1 MASSNVSPATNRLA
15 LLRPRRL
22 WVTKWRMLRRSARYN
37 NVPLNIRRLL
47 TLKQAV
53 MQRHC
58 CDMRSYDVFITKRR
72 VFRAYCSS
80 SHTYYT
86 WPVRALPG
94 VVRAFSLQALCRA
107 LLSLVAESEYRPGP
121 LRAKVGPL
129 RYTRGR

>member
-1 MASSNVSPATNRLA
+1 MASSSVSPATNRLA

-58 CDMRSYDVFITKRR
+58 CDLRSYDAFVMKSHGFLR
-72 VFRAYCSS
+72 VLLLVS
-80 SHTYYT
+80 TYYT
-86 WPVRALPG
+86 WRVRALPG
-94 VVRAFSLQALCRA
+94 LLRAFSLQTLCRA
-107 LLSLVAESEYRPGP
+107 LLSLVEES
-121 LRAKVGPL
+121 
-129 RYTRGR
+129 